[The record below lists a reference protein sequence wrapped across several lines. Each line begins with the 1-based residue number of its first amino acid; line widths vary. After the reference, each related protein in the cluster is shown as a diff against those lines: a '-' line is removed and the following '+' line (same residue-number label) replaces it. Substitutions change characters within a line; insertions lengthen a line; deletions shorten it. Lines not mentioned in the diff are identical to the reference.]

1 MKLMTIDGNSLVN
14 RAFYGIRSLNAPDGT
29 PTNAVY
35 GFIRI
40 LQKLLTDEKPDA
52 LIVAFD
58 RREPT
63 FRHELDATYKATRT
77 GMPDELA
84 MQMPIVREVLDAMN
98 IKSLD
103 CAGWEAD
110 DIIGTAVKNAC
121 QNGWESVVVT
131 GDRDSLQL
139 VGNCSRVL
147 LVRTRSGQTETTDYT
162 TEKFVGEYGFEPL
175 KLIDL
180 KALMGD
186 SSDNI
191 PGVKGVGEKTALDL
205 VRRFGDIEEI
215 YAQLDTLEIRDSLRE
230 KLRSGE
236 ADATRS
242 KMLATIRLDAP
253 VEASARDA
261 MLIDYDG
268 AALYE
273 LFSKLGFSKLIESMR
288 LQGEPKTAAEVPVFE
303 MPTDVDVTKIGS
315 NIKDLIRA
323 GGRRD
328 WNFDVSLAAYVIS
341 PTDRKYD
348 LESLSWRYLGA
359 APSEDTQSTL
369 AQLYVVLSEK
379 LREGSL
385 EKLFC
390 EVELPLCSVLADMES
405 AGVLIDAEALREYGE
420 MLAVR
425 IDKTERSIYELSG
438 ETFNIASPKQLGVV
452 LFEKLMLPAPKK
464 TKTGYS
470 TAAEVLDKLED
481 KHPVI
486 KEIKEYRELSK
497 LKATYAD
504 GLAKVIADDGRIHT
518 SFQMMATA
526 TGRLSSTEPNL
537 QNIPVRRE
545 LGSALRS
552 MFIASPGHVLVD
564 ADYSQIELR
573 LLAHIANDEAMINAF
588 LSGEDIHTVTAAQ
601 VFGVATGDV
610 TPLMR
615 SRAKAVNFG
624 IVYGISAFSLSQD
637 IDVTVGEAKVYIDSY
652 LERFSGVRKY
662 MTEIVER
669 AKADG
674 FVTTLFGRRRYIPE
688 LISRDHNIRS
698 FGERVALNMPIQ
710 GTAADIMKIAMVNV
724 ANALKKESPQAK
736 LVLQIHDELI
746 VEAPEGQ
753 EELVAQLLKREMEGA
768 AQLLVPLTVDA
779 HWGKSWSD
787 CK

>member
-1 MKLMTIDGNSLVN
+1 MTIDGNSLVN
-14 RAFYGIRSLNAPDGT
+14 RAFYGIRALNAPDGT

-40 LQKLLTDEKPDA
+40 LQKLLADEKPDA

-63 FRHELDATYKATRT
+63 FRHELDSGYKATRT

-84 MQMPIVREVLDAMN
+84 VQMPVVREVLDAMN
-98 IKSLD
+98 IRSLD

-139 VGNCSRVL
+139 VGDCSRVL

-162 TEKFVGEYGFEPL
+162 TERFVEEYGFEPL
-175 KLIDL
+175 KLVDL

-205 VRRFGDIEEI
+205 VRRFGGVNEI
-215 YAQLDTLEIRDSLRE
+215 YANLDMLDVRDSLRE

-236 ADATRS
+236 DDALRS
-242 KMLATIRLDAP
+242 KLLATISLDAP
-253 VEASARDA
+253 VDASADGA
-261 MLIDYDG
+261 MLGELDSQ
-268 AALYE
+268 ALFE
-273 LFSKLGFSKLIESMR
+273 LFSRLGFSKLIESMK
-288 LQGEPKTAAEVPVFE
+288 LSGEQVPAAEATVVDLPQG
-303 MPTDVDVTKIGS
+303 VDVTKIGS
-315 NIKDLIRA
+315 NIKDIIR
-323 GGRRD
+323 GGDRSD
-328 WNFDVSLAAYVIS
+328 WIFDVSLAAYVIS

-348 LESLSWRYLGA
+348 IESLSWRYLGG
-359 APSEDTQSTL
+359 APTDDTQAVL
-369 AQLYVVLSEK
+369 AQLYVVLSKK
-379 LREGSL
+379 LREAGL
-385 EKLFC
+385 EKLYYD
-390 EVELPLCSVLADMES
+390 VELPLCQVLADMET
-405 AGVLIDAEALREYGE
+405 AGVLIDADALHEYGE
-420 MLAVR
+420 MLAGR
-425 IDKTERSIYELSG
+425 IDKSEGCIYELAG

-452 LFEKLMLPAPKK
+452 LFDKLGLPTPKK

-486 KEIKEYRELSK
+486 KEIKEYRELTK

-504 GLAKVIADDGRIHT
+504 GLSKVIAPDGRIHT
-518 SFQMMATA
+518 SFQMTATA

-545 LGSALRS
+545 LGSVLRS
-552 MFIASPGHVLVD
+552 MFVASPGCVLVD

-573 LLAHIANDEAMINAF
+573 LLAHIAKDDAMISAF

-601 VFGVATGDV
+601 VFGVVTDEV
-610 TPLMR
+610 TPIMR

-637 IDVTVGEAKVYIDSY
+637 IDVTMGEAKVYIDSY

-688 LISRDHNIRS
+688 LISRDHNVRS

-724 ANALKKESPQAK
+724 AKALKNESPEAR

-746 VEAPEGQ
+746 IEAPEG
-753 EELVAQLLKREMEGA
+753 EEENVARLLKREMEGA
-768 AQLLVPLTVDA
+768 AKLLVPLTVDA
-779 HWGKSWSD
+779 HWGKSWNEA
-787 CK
+787 K

>member
-14 RAFYGIRSLNAPDGT
+14 RAFYGIRTLNAPDGT

-40 LQKLLTDEKPDA
+40 LQKLLTDENPDA

-63 FRHELDATYKATRT
+63 FRHELDSNYKATRT

-84 MQMPIVREVLDAMN
+84 VQMPIVREVLDAMH

-121 QNGWESVVVT
+121 AGGWESVVVT

-139 VGNCSRVL
+139 VGDCSRVL

-162 TEKFVGEYGFEPL
+162 TEKFVEEYGFEPL
-175 KLIDL
+175 RLIDL

-186 SSDNI
+186 TSDNI

-205 VRRFGDIEEI
+205 VRRFGGIETI
-215 YAQLDTLEIRDSLRE
+215 YAGLDELDIRDSLRE
-230 KLRSGE
+230 KLRAGKD
-236 ADATRS
+236 DAERS
-242 KMLATIRLDAP
+242 KTLATISLEAP
-253 VEASARDA
+253 VDVTPGSAK
-261 MLIDYDG
+261 LIDYDKT
-268 AALYE
+268 ALFE
-273 LFSKLGFSKLIESMR
+273 LFSKLGFMKLIESMK
-288 LQGEPKTAAEVPVFE
+288 LSGEPKESPPLPAVELPQGVDITA
-303 MPTDVDVTKIGS
+303 IGS
-315 NIKDLIRA
+315 NIKDLVRE
-323 GGRRD
+323 GDNRS
-328 WNFDVSLAAYVIS
+328 WSFDVSLAAYVIS
-341 PTDRKYD
+341 PVERKFD
-348 LESLSWRYLGA
+348 IDTLSRRYFGRE
-359 APSEDTQSTL
+359 PDENEENTL
-369 AQLYVVLSEK
+369 SQLYITLSEK
-379 LREGSL
+379 LRELGL
-385 EKLFC
+385 ERLYYDI
-390 EVELPLCSVLADMES
+390 ELPLCTVLADMEK
-405 AGVLIDAEALREYGE
+405 AGILVDAEALREFGE
-420 MLAVR
+420 MLAAR
-425 IDKTERSIYELSG
+425 IEKTEAGIYELAG

-452 LFEKLMLPAPKK
+452 LFDKLMLPAPKK

-470 TAAEVLDKLED
+470 TDADVLEKLED

-486 KEIKEYRELSK
+486 KEIKEYRELTK

-504 GLAKVIADDGRIHT
+504 GLLKVIAADGRIHT
-518 SFQMMATA
+518 NFKMTATA

-545 LGSALRS
+545 LGSALRN
-552 MFIASPGHVLVD
+552 MFIAAPGNVLVD

-601 VFGVATGDV
+601 VFGVLPNEV

-624 IVYGISAFSLSQD
+624 IVYGISAFSLAND
-637 IDVTVGEAKVYIDSY
+637 ISVTTGEAKVYIDSY
-652 LERFSGVRKY
+652 LERFSGVRRY
-662 MTEIVER
+662 MTDVVEK

-674 FVTTLFGRRRYIPE
+674 YVTTLFGRRRSLPE
-688 LISRDHNIRS
+688 LISRDHNIRA

-710 GTAADIMKIAMVNV
+710 GTAADIMKIAMINV
-724 ANALKKESPQAK
+724 AKALANEAPEAK

-746 VEAPEGQ
+746 VEAPERQ
-753 EELVAQLLKREMEGA
+753 AEFVAAILKRELEGA
-768 AQLLVPLTVDA
+768 ANLSVPLTADA

>member
-14 RAFYGIRSLNAPDGT
+14 RAFYGIRMLNAPDGT

-40 LQKLLTDEKPDA
+40 LQKLLSDEKPDA

-63 FRHELDATYKATRT
+63 FRHELDSSYKATRT

-84 MQMPIVREVLDAMN
+84 VQMPIVRQVLDAMN

-110 DIIGTAVKNAC
+110 DIIGTAVKNAGES
-121 QNGWESVVVT
+121 GWESVVVT

-139 VGNCSRVL
+139 VSDCSRVL

-162 TEKFVGEYGFEPL
+162 TEKFVEEYGFEPL

-186 SSDNI
+186 TSDNI
-191 PGVKGVGEKTALDL
+191 PGIKGVGEKTALDL
-205 VRRFGDIEEI
+205 VRRFGGIEEI
-215 YAQLDTLEIRDSLRE
+215 YSGLDTLDMRDSLRE
-230 KLRSGE
+230 KLRDGKD
-236 ADATRS
+236 DAERS
-242 KMLATIRLDAP
+242 KILATIRLDAP
-253 VEASARDA
+253 VDT
-261 MLIDYDG
+261 LPDG
-268 AALYE
+268 AKLADYGGGALYE
-273 LFSKLGFSKLIESMR
+273 LFSRLGFSKLIESMK
-288 LQGEPKTAAEVPVFE
+288 LTGEPKQAASTPEIKLPQGVEV
-303 MPTDVDVTKIGS
+303 TTIGS

-323 GGRRD
+323 GDRRN
-328 WNFDVSLAAYVIS
+328 WSFDVSLAAYVIS

-348 LESLSWRYLGA
+348 LESLSWRYLGC
-359 APSEDTQSTL
+359 APEEDEASTL
-369 AQLYVVLSEK
+369 SCLYVILSEQ
-379 LREGSL
+379 LREGGM
-385 EKLFC
+385 ERLFYG
-390 EVELPLCSVLADMES
+390 VELPLCFVLADMEN
-405 AGVLIDAEALREYGE
+405 AGVSVDAQALSGYGE
-420 MLAVR
+420 MLSER
-425 IDKTERSIYELSG
+425 IDKTEAQIYGLAG
-438 ETFNIASPKQLGVV
+438 ETFNIASPKQLGVI
-452 LFEKLMLPAPKK
+452 LFDKLMLPAPKK

-470 TAAEVLDKLED
+470 TAAEVLDKLDD

-486 KEIKEYRELSK
+486 REIKEYRELTK

-518 SFQMMATA
+518 SFQMTATA

-537 QNIPVRRE
+537 QNIPIRRE
-545 LGSALRS
+545 LGSALRH
-552 MFIASPGHVLVD
+552 MFIASPGHLLVD

-588 LSGEDIHTVTAAQ
+588 LTGEDIHTVTAAQ
-601 VFGVATGDV
+601 VFGVPVGEV
-610 TPLMR
+610 TSLMR

-624 IVYGISAFSLSQD
+624 IVYGISAFSLSND
-637 IDVTVGEAKVYIDSY
+637 IGVTTAEAKAYIDSY
-652 LERFSGVRKY
+652 FERFSGVRRY

-669 AKADG
+669 AKSDG

-688 LISRDHNIRS
+688 LISRDHNLRS

-724 ANALKKESPQAK
+724 AKALKNEAPESK

-746 VEAPEGQ
+746 VEAPAGQ
-753 EELVAQLLKREMEGA
+753 EELVATILEREMEGA
-768 AQLLVPLTVDA
+768 TALSVPLTA
-779 HWGKSWSD
+779 ETKWGKSWGD

>member
-40 LQKLLTDEKPDA
+40 LQKLLAEEKPDA

-63 FRHELDATYKATRT
+63 FRHELDSSYKATRH
-77 GMPDELA
+77 GMPEELA
-84 MQMPIVREVLDAMN
+84 VQMPIVRETLDAMN
-98 IKSLD
+98 ITSLD
-103 CAGWEAD
+103 CPGFEAD

-121 QNGWESVVVT
+121 SAGWDSVVVT

-139 VGNCSRVL
+139 VGDCSRVL

-162 TEKFVGEYGFEPL
+162 TEKFVEEYGFAPE

-191 PGVKGVGEKTALDL
+191 PGVRGVGEKTAMNL
-205 VRRFGDIEEI
+205 VQRFGSIEDI
-215 YAQLDTLEIRDSLRE
+215 YANLETLEIKDSVRK
-230 KLRSGE
+230 KL
-236 ADATRS
+236 ADGYEDAKRS
-242 KMLATIRLDAP
+242 KVLATISLTAP
-253 VEASARDA
+253 VDVNPQEALLKAPDEQQ
-261 MLIDYDG
+261 LF
-268 AALYE
+268 E
-273 LFSKLGFSKLIESMR
+273 LFSRLGFSKLIDSMK
-288 LQGEPKTAAEVPVFE
+288 LHGEVKKQPAAPVAKLPE
-303 MPTDVDVTKIGS
+303 GVDISKIGS
-315 NIKDLIRA
+315 NIKDKMRE
-323 GGRRD
+323 GDNRD
-328 WNFDVSLAAYVIS
+328 WSFDVSLAAYVVS

-359 APSEDTQSTL
+359 APSENEQETL
-369 AQLYVVLSEK
+369 AQLYVILAEK
-379 LREGSL
+379 LKAGGMEGL
-385 EKLFC
+385 YYDIEH
-390 EVELPLCSVLADMES
+390 PLCKVLAEMES
-405 AGVLIDAEALREYGE
+405 AGVLIDADALHKYGE
-420 MLAVR
+420 MLGGR
-425 IDKTERSIYELSG
+425 IEKTEGSIYELAG

-452 LFEKLMLPAPKK
+452 LFEKFMLPPPKK

-470 TAAEVLDKLED
+470 TASDVLDKLED

-486 KEIKEYRELSK
+486 REIKEYRELTK

-504 GLAKVIADDGRIHT
+504 GLAKVIAPDGRIHT
-518 SFQMMATA
+518 SFQMTATA

-545 LGSALRS
+545 LGSELRR

-573 LLAHIANDEAMINAF
+573 LLAHIANDEAMIDAF
-588 LSGEDIHTVTAAQ
+588 LSGEDIHTVTAAN
-601 VFGVATGDV
+601 VFGVAPDEV
-610 TPLMR
+610 TPLQR

-637 IDVTVGEAKVYIDSY
+637 IGVTTGEAKAYIDSY
-652 LERFSGVRKY
+652 FERFSGVRKY
-662 MTEIVER
+662 MAEIVEH
-669 AKADG
+669 AKQDG
-674 FVTTLFGRRRYIPE
+674 YVTTLFGRRRYIPE
-688 LISRDHNIRS
+688 LVSKDFNVRS

-724 ANALKKESPQAK
+724 ASSLKKESPSSK

-746 VEAPEGQ
+746 IEAPEG
-753 EELVAQLLKREMEGA
+753 EESAVAKLLKREMEGA

-779 HWGKSWSD
+779 HWGKSWNEA
-787 CK
+787 K

>member
-14 RAFYGIRSLNAPDGT
+14 RAFYGIRTLNAPDGT

-40 LQKLLTDEKPDA
+40 LQKLLADEKPDA

-63 FRHELDATYKATRT
+63 FRHELDTSYKATRT

-84 MQMPIVREVLDAMN
+84 VQMPVVREVLDAMK

-121 QNGWESVVVT
+121 QNGWDSVVVT

-139 VGNCSRVL
+139 VGDCSRVL

-162 TEKFVGEYGFEPL
+162 TEKFIGEYGFEPL
-175 KLIDL
+175 RLIDL

-205 VRRFGDIEEI
+205 VRRFGGIEEI
-215 YAQLDTLEIRDSLRE
+215 YANLDTLDIRDSMRE
-230 KLRSGE
+230 KLRAGKE
-236 ADATRS
+236 DAARS
-242 KMLATIRLDAP
+242 KLLATIRLDVP
-253 VEASARDA
+253 IEASP
-261 MLIDYDG
+261 DG
-268 AALYE
+268 AMIGEPDTQALFE
-273 LFSKLGFSKLIESMR
+273 LFSKLGFSKLIESMK
-288 LQGEPKTAAEVPVFE
+288 LAGGQKEVADTPTVAVPQG
-303 MPTDVDVTKIGS
+303 VDVTKIGS

-328 WNFDVSLAAYVIS
+328 WSFDVSLAAYVLS

-348 LESLSWRYLGA
+348 IDSLSWRYLGT
-359 APSEDTQSTL
+359 APSDDEQSTL
-369 AQLYVVLSEK
+369 AQLYVVLTEK
-379 LREGSL
+379 LREGGM
-385 EKLFC
+385 EKLFYD
-390 EVELPLCSVLADMES
+390 VELPLCEVLADMET
-405 AGVLIDAEALREYGE
+405 AGVMIDAKALHEYGK
-420 MLAVR
+420 MLGER
-425 IDKTERSIYELSG
+425 IDKTEGNIYELSG
-438 ETFNIASPKQLGVV
+438 ETFNIASPKQLGVI
-452 LFEKLMLPAPKK
+452 LFDRLGLPAPKK

-481 KHPVI
+481 KHAII
-486 KEIKEYRELSK
+486 KEIKEYRELTK

-504 GLAKVIADDGRIHT
+504 GLAKVIAPDGRIHT

-552 MFIASPGHVLVD
+552 MFIASPEHVLVD

-601 VFGVATGDV
+601 VFGVATDDV

-637 IDVTVGEAKVYIDSY
+637 IEVTVGEAKVYIDSY
-652 LERFSGVRKY
+652 FERFSGVRKY
-662 MTEIVER
+662 MAEIVER
-669 AKADG
+669 AKTDG
-674 FVTTLFGRRRYIPE
+674 YVTTLFGRRRYIPE
-688 LISRDHNIRS
+688 LISRDHNVRA

-724 ANALKKESPQAK
+724 DKALKNESPQSK

-746 VEAPEGQ
+746 IEAPEG
-753 EELVAQLLKREMEGA
+753 EEEVVARLLKREMEGA

-779 HWGKSWSD
+779 HWGKSWNEA
-787 CK
+787 K

>member
-1 MKLMTIDGNSLVN
+1 MTIDGNSLVN

-40 LQKLLTDEKPDA
+40 LQKLLADEKPDA

-63 FRHELDATYKATRT
+63 FRHALDSSYKATRT

-84 MQMPIVREVLDAMN
+84 VQMPIVRSVLDAMN
-98 IKSLD
+98 VLSVD

-121 QNGWESVVVT
+121 KDGWESVVVT

-139 VGNCSRVL
+139 IGDCSRVL
-147 LVRTRSGQTETTDYT
+147 LVRTRSGQTDTTDYT
-162 TEKFVGEYGFEPL
+162 TEKFIEEYGFEPE

-205 VRRFGDIEEI
+205 VRRFGTVEDI
-215 YAQLDTLEIRDSLRE
+215 YTNLDTLDIRDLLRE
-230 KLRSGE
+230 KLRTGKG
-236 ADATRS
+236 DAARS
-242 KMLATIRLDAP
+242 KILATISFDAP
-253 VEASARDA
+253 VEVAAGSAMIKEPDEQV
-261 MLIDYDG
+261 
-268 AALYE
+268 LYE
-273 LFSKLGFSKLIESMR
+273 LFSKLGFSKLIDSMK
-288 LQGEPKTAAEVPVFE
+288 LKGEPKQTAQTPEIELPSGIDIV
-303 MPTDVDVTKIGS
+303 KIGS
-315 NIKDLIRA
+315 NIKDLIRE
-323 GGRRD
+323 GDDRG
-328 WNFDVSLAAYVIS
+328 WVFDVSLAAYVVS

-348 LESLSWRYLGA
+348 LESLSWRYLGS
-359 APSEDTQSTL
+359 APGGEEATL
-369 AQLYVVLSEK
+369 GQLYTVLTEK
-379 LREGSL
+379 LREAGM
-385 EKLFC
+385 EKLYYDI
-390 EVELPLCSVLADMES
+390 EMPLCNVLADMEN
-405 AGVLIDAEALREYGE
+405 AGVLIDADALKTFGE
-420 MLAVR
+420 MLSER
-425 IDKTERSIYELSG
+425 IEKSESLIYELAG
-438 ETFNIASPKQLGVV
+438 EKFNIGSPKQMGVV

-470 TAAEVLDKLED
+470 TASDVLDKLES

-486 KEIKEYRELSK
+486 KEIKEYRELTK

-504 GLAKVIADDGRIHT
+504 GLSKVIAHDGRIHT
-518 SFQMMATA
+518 NFQMTATA

-545 LGSALRS
+545 LGSELRR
-552 MFIASPGHVLVD
+552 MFIAPKGSVIVD

-573 LLAHIANDEAMINAF
+573 ILAHIANDEAMLEAF
-588 LSGEDIHTVTAAQ
+588 LSGEDIHTVTAAR
-601 VFGVATGDV
+601 VFGVTPDKV

-637 IDVTVGEAKVYIDSY
+637 IGVTTSEAKAYIESY
-652 LERFSGVRKY
+652 FERFSGVRKY

-669 AKADG
+669 AKQDG
-674 FVTTLFGRRRYIPE
+674 YVTTLFGRRRYIPE
-688 LISRDHNIRS
+688 LISKDFNLRS

-724 ANALKKESPQAK
+724 AKALKKDSPNSK

-746 VEAPEGQ
+746 IEAPES
-753 EELVAQLLKREMEGA
+753 EAEKAAEILKREMEGA
-768 AQLLVPLTVDA
+768 ASLSVPLTATA
-779 HWGKSWSD
+779 HWGKSWNEA
-787 CK
+787 K